1 MITLVTGG
9 IKSGKSSFA
18 LKYVLNKNYI
28 KRAFVATGVPFD
40 EEMSERIKRHRI
52 ERSDMFDTFEEPLN
66 VPKLIE
72 AIDGKYQV
80 ILFECLTTYLGN
92 LYHYN
97 ADAKKY
103 IAEFTEVVGNMSSDI
118 VIVTNEVGWSV
129 IPENELARK
138 YIEILG
144 KANSKLASIADE
156 VYVVICGIGVKI
168 K

>member
-18 LKYVLNKNYI
+18 LKYVLNKSYK

-40 EEMSERIKRHRI
+40 NEMSERIQKHKI
-52 ERSDMFDTFEEPLN
+52 ERAYMFDTFEEPLN

-72 AIDGKYQV
+72 AIDGRYHV

-92 LYHYN
+92 LYYYN
-97 ADAKKY
+97 VDVEKY
-103 IAEFTEVVGNMSSDI
+103 ISEFTKVVSNMNSDI
-118 VIVTNEVGWSV
+118 VVVTNEVGWSI

-138 YIEILG
+138 YTEILG
-144 KANSKLASIADE
+144 KTNSKLASIAHE
-156 VYVVICGIGVKI
+156 VYVVICGIEMKI